1 MERLLCEHESGL
13 WSDMV
18 VAQIDPR
25 IPETEGDAQDRF
37 HPSPPSQGIPWTGW
51 DFKHSEPRQRVF

>member
-37 HPSPPSQGIPWTGW
+37 HPSPPSQGIP
-51 DFKHSEPRQRVF
+51 